1 MQDTPSTK
9 QQSLAVPIAIVI
21 AGLLIGG
28 AVYMSGKSGTSTS
41 GNANALAR
49 AQRDITIPPVT
60 ESDNI
65 LGSANADIVIVEYS
79 DTECPFCRNFH
90 NTLQTVVKDYGTSG
104 KVSWVYRHFP
114 IVQLHSKAPK
124 EAQATECAADQGK
137 FWPYIDQIFA
147 ITPANDGLDPAKLPE
162 IARGLGLDMT
172 AFNACLNS
180 DTHVAEIAQS
190 VSDAQNAGANG
201 TPSSFLVLA
210 KPLSQKTADDVTLLY
225 ASLKLPDGSLPVSIN
240 KERTIVAISGALPI
254 DYIKGTIDIIL
265 GGKK

>member
-9 QQSLAVPIAIVI
+9 QSLAVPVAIVI

-28 AVYMSGKSGTSTS
+28 AVYMSGKSDSAASNT
-41 GNANALAR
+41 AR
-49 AQRDITIPPVT
+49 AIAQAQRDIALPPVT
-60 ESDNI
+60 EKDNI
-65 LGSANADIVIVEYS
+65 LGSPNADIVIVEYS
-79 DTECPFCRNFH
+79 DTECPFCKNFH
-90 NTLQTVVKDYGTSG
+90 ATLQTIVKEYGTSG

-124 EAQATECAADQGK
+124 QAQATQCAADQGK

-147 ITPANDGLDPAKLPE
+147 ITPANNGLDHAKLPE
-162 IARGLGLDMT
+162 IARDLGLDVT

-180 DTHVAEIAQS
+180 DRHVAEISQS

-201 TPSSFLVLA
+201 TPSSFFVLA

-225 ASLKLPDGSLPVSIN
+225 AALKLPDGSLPVSIS
-240 KERTIVAISGALPI
+240 KDRKIVSISGALPI

-265 GGKK
+265 GGK